1 MGVAMMKTAYS
12 PVFNE
17 GFDFVCALFDRSG
30 RMIAQAEYNP
40 SMLGAANFS
49 VGWVLEELGADAFR
63 PGDVWIH
70 NDPYRG
76 GCHLPEHMLL
86 EGIFHEGELF
96 GFAATIGHVAEIGGL
111 APGAL
116 AGDAR
121 EIYQEGLRLPPVRL
135 MQGGDHVMDV
145 WKIMLTNHRT
155 PKLTWG
161 DLHAMLGSLT
171 LGRRRVEDLLAVR
184 GVEGMLAATDELIRR
199 SEAWMRRELAVIP
212 FGDYAFEDT
221 MENDG
226 VTNEP
231 RRLVVN
237 VHVADGELIA
247 DFTGTDPQTSRPD
260 QRDLCRHG
268 GRDLQRRVPPHRPRD
283 PAERGLL
290 PADPGDRPARLAR
303 QRAAPRR
310 RDRRQLGDALPDH
323 RHRHGRTRPGGAR
336 ARCGGRRRHR
346 LQLPLR
352 RRPPGER
359 GVLRELPLRER
370 RLGRGGDARRE
381 RRPVRSARDQ
391 PERSRSRSSRRA
403 TRG

>member
-135 MQGGDHVMDV
+135 MQAGETRDGRLEDHAHESPHPEAD
-145 WKIMLTNHRT
+145 
-155 PKLTWG
+155 
-161 DLHAMLGSLT
+161 
-171 LGRRRVEDLLAVR
+171 LGRSPRDARLADPGAAAGRGAARGARGRGHARCDRRADPALG
-184 GVEGMLAATDELIRR
+184 GVDAAGAGGHPD
-199 SEAWMRRELAVIP
+199 
-212 FGDYAFEDT
+212 GDYAFEDT

-237 VHVADGELIA
+237 VHVA
-247 DFTGTDPQTSRPD
+247 
-260 QRDLCRHG
+260 
-268 GRDLQRRVPPHRPRD
+268 
-283 PAERGLL
+283 
-290 PADPGDRPARLAR
+290 AR
-303 QRAAPRR
+303 
-310 RDRRQLGDALPDH
+310 
-323 RHRHGRTRPGGAR
+323 
-336 ARCGGRRRHR
+336 
-346 LQLPLR
+346 
-352 RRPPGER
+352 
-359 GVLRELPLRER
+359 
-370 RLGRGGDARRE
+370 
-381 RRPVRSARDQ
+381 S
-391 PERSRSRSSRRA
+391 
-403 TRG
+403 